1 MQYILYIYT
10 HVYKYICTYTHI
22 QYIYIVDEELSSLNV
37 FLIECISWLSLQK
50 RPGSSVNMGISSLLG
65 TQDLGLQISLAIGGN
80 LSSLESG
87 CFNGCGVK
95 TEDDHGAS

>member
-1 MQYILYIYT
+1 MYISIYVHIYT
-10 HVYKYICTYTHI
+10 HNK
-22 QYIYIVDEELSSLNV
+22 YIVDEEFSSLNV
-37 FLIECISWLSLQK
+37 FLVECISWLSLQK
-50 RPGSSVNMGISSLLG
+50 RPGSSVNMGISSILG

-95 TEDDHGAS
+95 TEDDLGAS

>member
-1 MQYILYIYT
+1 MYISIYVHIYT
-10 HVYKYICTYTHI
+10 YNK
-22 QYIYIVDEELSSLNV
+22 YIVDEEFSSLNV
-37 FLIECISWLSLQK
+37 FLVECISWLSLQK
-50 RPGSSVNMGISSLLG
+50 RPGSSVNMGISSILG

-95 TEDDHGAS
+95 TEDDLGAS